1 MMPDRLDRVT
11 IALNH
16 GDVTITWEARQ
27 ALMRR
32 LQELA
37 TKQRIRDS
45 FQAVGATLVEL
56 NAGQRAT
63 LLTILEDWC
72 RDGAFEPMPEE
83 LTFFRAALADD
94 LNDGSAK

>member
-1 MMPDRLDRVT
+1 
-11 IALNH
+11 
-16 GDVTITWEARQ
+16 
-27 ALMRR
+27 
-32 LQELA
+32 
-37 TKQRIRDS
+37 
-45 FQAVGATLVEL
+45 VEL

-63 LLTILEDWC
+63 LLTILEDWS